1 MQEKR
6 RKRPRR
12 ITPQYLERAA
22 LHHLERYATS
32 SENLRRVLT
41 RKVWKA
47 ARLAEEGSAVDE
59 EEAAAWIEAVVEKL
73 QRAGALNDR
82 AYAEGRVVSLRRQGE
97 SARGIAMKL
106 GAKGVP
112 RETVEAALELDEPE
126 NDDVAAAVAYARRRR
141 LGPWRKP
148 DEREERHDR
157 DMAALARKGYRL
169 ELCRRVIE
177 AQDVFAAEE
186 LARGED

>member
-59 EEAAAWIEAVVEKL
+59 EAAAAWIEAVVEKL
-73 QRAGALNDR
+73 QRAGALDDR

-126 NDDVAAAVAYARRRR
+126 NDDAAAAVAYARRRR
-141 LGPWRKP
+141 LGPWRRP

>member
-1 MQEKR
+1 MQDQR

-32 SENLRRVLT
+32 SENLRRVLA

-47 ARLAEEGSAVDE
+47 ARLSEEEGAVDE
-59 EEAAAWIEAVVEKL
+59 EQAAAWIEEVVAKL

-106 GAKGVP
+106 SAKGVP
-112 RETVEAALELDEPE
+112 RETVEAALDLDEPE

-141 LGPWRKP
+141 LGPWRKVE
-148 DEREERHDR
+148 EREERHDR
-157 DMAALARKGYRL
+157 DMAALARKGYGL

-177 AQDVFAAEE
+177 AEDVEAAEAI
-186 LARGED
+186 ARGED

>member
-59 EEAAAWIEAVVEKL
+59 EAAAAWIEAVVEKL
-73 QRAGALNDR
+73 QRAGALDDR

-97 SARGIAMKL
+97 SA
-106 GAKGVP
+106 
-112 RETVEAALELDEPE
+112 
-126 NDDVAAAVAYARRRR
+126 
-141 LGPWRKP
+141 
-148 DEREERHDR
+148 
-157 DMAALARKGYRL
+157 
-169 ELCRRVIE
+169 
-177 AQDVFAAEE
+177 
-186 LARGED
+186 

>member
-12 ITPQYLERAA
+12 ITQDYLERAA
-22 LHHLERYATS
+22 LHHLERYASS
-32 SENLRRVLT
+32 SENLRRVLS

-47 ARLAEEGSAVDE
+47 ARLSDEEHAVDE
-59 EEAAAWIEAVVEKL
+59 AAAAEWIEAVVAKL
-73 QRAGALNDR
+73 QRAGLLDDR

-106 GAKGVP
+106 SAKGVS
-112 RETVEAALELDEPE
+112 RETVEVALDLDEPE

-148 DEREERHDR
+148 DEREERRDR
-157 DMAALARKGYRL
+157 DMAALARKGYAL
-169 ELCRRVIE
+169 DLCRRVIE
-177 AQDVFAAEE
+177 AHDIAAAED
-186 LARGED
+186 LVLGED

>member
-112 RETVEAALELDEPE
+112 REAVEAALELDEPE

-169 ELCRRVIE
+169 DLCRRVIE

>member
-6 RKRPRR
+6 RKRHRR

-47 ARLAEEGSAVDE
+47 ARLAEEGNAVDE

-73 QRAGALNDR
+73 QRAGALDDR

-112 RETVEAALELDEPE
+112 RETVAAALELDEPE

-148 DEREERHDR
+148 GEREERHDR

-169 ELCRRVIE
+169 DLCRRVIE
-177 AQDVFAAEE
+177 AQDAFAAEE
-186 LARGED
+186 LARGEA

>member
-32 SENLRRVLT
+32 SENLRRVLA

-47 ARLAEEGSAVDE
+47 ARLSEEEGAVDE
-59 EEAAAWIEAVVEKL
+59 EQAAAWIEEVVARL

-97 SARGIAMKL
+97 STRGIAMKL
-106 GAKGVP
+106 SAKGVP
-112 RETVEAALELDEPE
+112 RETVEAALDLDEPE

-141 LGPWRKP
+141 LGPWRKAE
-148 DEREERHDR
+148 EREERHDR
-157 DMAALARKGYRL
+157 DMAALARKGYGL
-169 ELCRRVIE
+169 ELCRKVIE
-177 AQDVFAAEE
+177 APDIEAAEDI
-186 LARGED
+186 ARGED

>member
-59 EEAAAWIEAVVEKL
+59 EEAAAWIEAVVGKL
-73 QRAGALNDR
+73 QRAGALDDR
-82 AYAEGRVVSLRRQGE
+82 AYAEGRVASLRRQGE

-106 GAKGVP
+106 SAKGVP

-177 AQDVFAAEE
+177 APDTFAAEE

>member
-12 ITPQYLERAA
+12 ITPEYLERAA
-22 LHHLERYATS
+22 LHHLERYASS
-32 SENLRRVLT
+32 SENLRRVLA
-41 RKVWKA
+41 RRVWKA
-47 ARLAEEGSAVDE
+47 ARLAEDDNAVDE
-59 EEAAAWIEAVVEKL
+59 QQAAAWIDAVVEKL
-73 QRAGALNDR
+73 QRSGLLDDR
-82 AYAEGRVVSLRRQGE
+82 AYAQGRVVSLRRQGE

-112 RETVEAALELDEPE
+112 RETIETALELDEPE

-141 LGPWRKP
+141 LGPWRKS
-148 DEREERHDR
+148 DEREERRDR

-177 AQDVFAAEE
+177 ACDIAAAEDI
-186 LARGED
+186 ARGEE

>member
-112 RETVEAALELDEPE
+112 RETVAAALELDEPE

-148 DEREERHDR
+148 DEREDRHDR

-169 ELCRRVIE
+169 DLCRRVIE
-177 AQDVFAAEE
+177 AQDAFAAEE

>member
-1 MQEKR
+1 MHE
-6 RKRPRR
+6 KRPRR
-12 ITPQYLERAA
+12 ARRITQQYLERAA
-22 LHHLERYATS
+22 LYHLERYASS

-47 ARLAEEGSAVDE
+47 ARLAEDENTVDE
-59 EEAAAWIEAVVEKL
+59 EQAAAWIEAVIEKL

-97 SARGIAMKL
+97 STRGIAMKL

-148 DEREERHDR
+148 DEREDRHDR

-169 ELCRRVIE
+169 DLCRRVIE
-177 AQDVFAAEE
+177 AEDIAAAEDI
-186 LARGED
+186 ARGED

>member
-12 ITPQYLERAA
+12 ITPEYLERAA
-22 LHHLERYATS
+22 LHHLERYASS

-41 RKVWKA
+41 RRVWKA
-47 ARLAEEGSAVDE
+47 ARLAEDGNAVE
-59 EEAAAWIEAVVEKL
+59 EEQAAAWIETVVEKL
-73 QRAGALNDR
+73 QRGGLLDDR
-82 AYAEGRVVSLRRQGE
+82 AYAEGRVVALRRQGE

-112 RETVEAALELDEPE
+112 RDTVDAALELDEPE

-148 DEREERHDR
+148 EEREERRDR

-177 AQDVFAAEE
+177 AHDIAAAEDI
-186 LARGED
+186 ARGED

>member
-6 RKRPRR
+6 RKRHRR

-47 ARLAEEGSAVDE
+47 ARLAEECNAVDE

-73 QRAGALNDR
+73 QRAGALDDR

-112 RETVEAALELDEPE
+112 RETVAAALELDEPE

-169 ELCRRVIE
+169 DLCRRVIE
-177 AQDVFAAEE
+177 AEDAFAAEE
-186 LARGED
+186 LARGEA

>member
-1 MQEKR
+1 
-6 RKRPRR
+6 
-12 ITPQYLERAA
+12 
-22 LHHLERYATS
+22 
-32 SENLRRVLT
+32 
-41 RKVWKA
+41 

-126 NDDVAAAVAYARRRR
+126 NDDAAAAVAYARRRR

>member
-73 QRAGALNDR
+73 QRAGALDDR

-148 DEREERHDR
+148 AEREERHDR

-177 AQDVFAAEE
+177 APDVFAAEE

>member
-59 EEAAAWIEAVVEKL
+59 EAAAAWIEAVVEKL

-126 NDDVAAAVAYARRRR
+126 NDDAAAAVAYARRRR
-141 LGPWRKP
+141 LGPWRRP

>member
-1 MQEKR
+1 MQEQR

-32 SENLRRVLT
+32 SENLRRVLA

-47 ARLAEEGSAVDE
+47 ARMAEEEGAVDE
-59 EEAAAWIEAVVEKL
+59 EQAAAWIEEVVARL

-106 GAKGVP
+106 SAKGVP
-112 RETVEAALELDEPE
+112 RETVEAALDLDEPE

-141 LGPWRKP
+141 LGPWRKAE
-148 DEREERHDR
+148 EREERHDR
-157 DMAALARKGYRL
+157 DMAALARKGYGL

-177 AQDVFAAEE
+177 AEDIEAAEDI
-186 LARGED
+186 ARGED

>member
-12 ITPQYLERAA
+12 ITPEYLERAA
-22 LHHLERYATS
+22 LHHLERYASS

-41 RKVWKA
+41 RRVWKA
-47 ARLAEEGSAVDE
+47 ARLAEDGHAVDE
-59 EEAAAWIEAVVEKL
+59 EQAAAWIEAVVEKL
-73 QRAGALNDR
+73 QRSGLLDDR
-82 AYAEGRVVSLRRQGE
+82 AYAEGRVVALRRQGE

-112 RETVEAALELDEPE
+112 RDTVDAALELDEPE

-148 DEREERHDR
+148 DERDERRDR
-157 DMAALARKGYRL
+157 DLAALARKGYRL

-177 AQDVFAAEE
+177 AHDIAAAEDI
-186 LARGED
+186 ARGEE

>member
-169 ELCRRVIE
+169 DLCRRVIE
-177 AQDVFAAEE
+177 AQDAFAAEE